1 MDRRRFSRSLGLLA
15 LSAALPARAAGPR
28 VSVRIDRDVKYQTIE
43 GFGFFGARDSW
54 WGERRELVSPEWVRM
69 VIEDLG
75 LSMWRNEYYPP
86 GDKIG
91 GEEADADWLDQRPV
105 MEALRNQAAAS
116 GVPLKT
122 ILSVWSAPASM
133 KCASNRERIFE
144 GQPNPG
150 GTKNGGAVCPSRR
163 ERFAEWLIDGLQLYA
178 LAGVKVYGLSFQNE
192 PLFRQSYNSG
202 RYPQAAY
209 ADTLAEIGPVIHER
223 FPAVKLFGPEALLDT
238 EAGKNGTDFD
248 PYWFT
253 GHLLK
258 HPRALRQLGAFAVH
272 AYTPSML
279 PTAAS
284 RAARFWS
291 HYRAAVERTGLPL
304 WMTETSGYV
313 DAWEGGKNA
322 KGEERPGAF
331 DLAQAIFAAL
341 YYGKASAWLWWQG
354 SESGGMSEASLMQ
367 GNIVGQRYYASKHF
381 YRFLRPGA
389 RMLRTSSDDPSV
401 LAAAFA
407 HERIGNFVCVLIN
420 GSRSEKALKLAGE
433 GVPKRFDAYVTTAGA
448 KLWAKPERV
457 ARDALTLPP
466 RSLTTLLS
474 GSYLDQPRARP

>member
-1 MDRRRFSRSLGLLA
+1 MDRRSFSRALGLLA
-15 LSAALPARAAGPR
+15 LGAALPARAAGAR
-28 VSVRIDRDVKYQTIE
+28 VSVRVDQNQKYQTIE

-54 WGERRELVSPEWVRM
+54 WG
-69 VIEDLG
+69 
-75 LSMWRNEYYPP
+75 
-86 GDKIG
+86 
-91 GEEADADWLDQRPV
+91 
-105 MEALRNQAAAS
+105 
-116 GVPLKT
+116 
-122 ILSVWSAPASM
+122 
-133 KCASNRERIFE
+133 
-144 GQPNPG
+144 
-150 GTKNGGAVCPSRR
+150 GAVCPSRR
-163 ERFAEWLIDGLQLYA
+163 RRFAEWLIDGLQLSA
-178 LAGVKVYGLSFQNE
+178 LAGVRVYGLSFQNE

-223 FPAVKLFGPEALLDT
+223 FPGVKLFGPESLLDT
-238 EAGKNGTDFD
+238 EAGRSGTHFD

-279 PTAAS
+279 PTAS
-284 RAARFWS
+284 SQAAQFWS
-291 HYRAAVERTGLPL
+291 HYQAAVARTGLPL
-304 WMTETSGYV
+304 WMTETSGYL

-322 KGEERPGAF
+322 KGEDRPGAF

-341 YYGKASAWLWWQG
+341 YYGKVSAWLWWQG

-367 GNIVGQRYYASKHF
+367 GNVVGQRYLASKHF

-420 GSRSEKALKLAGE
+420 GSHSEKPLKLSGD
-433 GVPKRFDAYVTTAGA
+433 GVPEQFDAYVSTART

-457 ARDALTLPP
+457 AREALTVPP

-474 GSYLDQPRARP
+474 GSYQDEPRPA